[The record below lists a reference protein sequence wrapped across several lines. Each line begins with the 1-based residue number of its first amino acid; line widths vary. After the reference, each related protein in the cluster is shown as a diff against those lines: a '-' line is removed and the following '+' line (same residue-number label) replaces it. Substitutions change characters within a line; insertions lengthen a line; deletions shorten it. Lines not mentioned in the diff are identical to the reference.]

1 MDVALAGPLR
11 RHRAV
16 RGILIATAL
25 LGVLAP
31 VAVAAG
37 TAPADRTF
45 ASFSLP
51 TQSLMSVTVPFLGVL
66 LVGEL
71 HAPFRAAR
79 ILAVVGRALGLALL
93 AAAFGVLTCAVVT
106 ATLASDAPGGR
117 WSGAAMVALGSLL
130 VQGVAQL
137 VGTAL
142 GLLIR
147 RPVLACLATVALP
160 LGLWW
165 LLGATAVL
173 RPVQA
178 WLTPYPSV
186 QHLLSGQMT
195 GTSWVQ
201 WLAVLAI
208 WGVGLNS
215 LAILRATR
223 GRRTN
228 TPDGRA
234 ADPTNLRVAYPE
246 A

>member
-1 MDVALAGPLR
+1 LDVAPADPLR
-11 RHRAV
+11 RRRAV

-25 LGVLAP
+25 LGVLAA

-45 ASFSLP
+45 ATVSLP

-66 LVGEL
+66 LVSEL

-93 AAAFGVLTCAVVT
+93 VAAFGVLSCAVAT
-106 ATLASDAPGGR
+106 AAFASDAPGGR
-117 WSGAAMVALGSLL
+117 WPGAAMVALGSLL

-142 GLLIR
+142 GLLVR

-165 LLGATAVL
+165 LLGAAAVL
-173 RPVQA
+173 RPAQA

-195 GTSWVQ
+195 GTSWAQ
-201 WLAVLAI
+201 WLAMLAI
-208 WGVGLNS
+208 WSVGLNTI
-215 LAILRATR
+215 AILRATH

-228 TPDGRA
+228 TPEGPT